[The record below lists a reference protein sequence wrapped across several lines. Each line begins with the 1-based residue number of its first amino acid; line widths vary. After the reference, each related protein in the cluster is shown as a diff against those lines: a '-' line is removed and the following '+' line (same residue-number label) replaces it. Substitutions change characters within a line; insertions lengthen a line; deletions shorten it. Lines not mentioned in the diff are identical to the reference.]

1 MYRPCVFSILTP
13 LCHITFFVLRHSNSY
28 CVNFVRIS
36 KNTVPYVPPEIF
48 AAILRLFSDFCG
60 YFAAIFGSNL
70 ALISKNGYQLFGHK
84 KKRETPLFME
94 FSHVFYFGCPD
105 GLEPSTFRTTI

>member
-36 KNTVPYVPPEIF
+36 KNTVPYVPSEIFAAIFRFLSHF
-48 AAILRLFSDFCG
+48 AAILRLFSAQIWLSFPKMETNFLG
-60 YFAAIFGSNL
+60 I
-70 ALISKNGYQLFGHK
+70 KNRELRLFTGDSRVLK
-84 KKRETPLFME
+84 G
-94 FSHVFYFGCPD
+94 GCPV
-105 GLEPSTFRTTI
+105 GLEPTTFRTTI

>member
-48 AAILRLFSDFCG
+48 AAILRLFSDFAAILRLFCG
-60 YFAAIFGSNL
+60 YFF
-70 ALISKNGYQLFGHK
+70 SK
-84 KKRETPLFME
+84 
-94 FSHVFYFGCPD
+94 FGCHFQKWKLNF
-105 GLEPSTFRTTI
+105 GA

>member
-36 KNTVPYVPPEIF
+36 KNAVPYVPPEIF
-48 AAILRLFSDFCG
+48 AAILRLFSDF
-60 YFAAIFGSNL
+60 
-70 ALISKNGYQLFGHK
+70 
-84 KKRETPLFME
+84 
-94 FSHVFYFGCPD
+94 
-105 GLEPSTFRTTI
+105 

>member
-48 AAILRLFSDFCG
+48 AAI
-60 YFAAIFGSNL
+60 FGSNL
-70 ALISKNGYQLFGHK
+70 ALISKNGNQLSGHK
-84 KKRETPLFME
+84 KSGTPFIYWRFPLFE
-94 FSHVFYFGCPD
+94 GRVPG
-105 GLEPSTFRTTI
+105 RTRTVDIQNHNLTL

>member
-48 AAILRLFSDFCG
+48 AAILRLFSAQIWLSFPKMETNYLG
-60 YFAAIFGSNL
+60 I
-70 ALISKNGYQLFGHK
+70 KNRELRLFTGDSRFLK
-84 KKRETPLFME
+84 G
-94 FSHVFYFGCPD
+94 GCPV
-105 GLEPSTFRTTI
+105 GLEPTTFRTTI

>member
-48 AAILRLFSDFCG
+48 AAILRLFSAQIWLSFPKMETNFLG
-60 YFAAIFGSNL
+60 I
-70 ALISKNGYQLFGHK
+70 KNRELRLFTGDSRFLK
-84 KKRETPLFME
+84 G
-94 FSHVFYFGCPD
+94 GCPV
-105 GLEPSTFRTTI
+105 GLAPSY